1 MNLRELSGAAGL
13 QAGSLYNYFHSKDD
27 LLFRLI
33 TEIMDDFLSEI
44 DARLQGVDDPM
55 ERLKIYI
62 KSMVVWHSKRR
73 KETYI
78 GHMEL
83 RNLPEERYKVQVE
96 ARDRFEGAL
105 MEILRAGRKEGIF
118 RVPDEKVA
126 TIIVI
131 SMLRGISDWYRPDGR
146 FSIRQLVGVY
156 TEMVLKTLGAPVAM
170 KSPAKR

>member
-156 TEMVLKTLGAPVAM
+156 TEMVLKILGAPVAM